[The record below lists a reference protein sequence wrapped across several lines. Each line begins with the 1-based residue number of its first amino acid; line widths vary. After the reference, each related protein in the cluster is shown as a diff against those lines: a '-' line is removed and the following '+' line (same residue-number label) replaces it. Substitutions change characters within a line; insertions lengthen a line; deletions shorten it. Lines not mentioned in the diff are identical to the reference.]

1 MSSAD
6 SYVGP
11 AYSAGEIHCPG
22 CNCRPDYPSDEAMA
36 AVAAAC
42 TCPGCMTA
50 GKCIDDPS
58 DEDGAC
64 VVCLYD
70 FCRCPI
76 EDEEWIG

>member
-1 MSSAD
+1 
-6 SYVGP
+6 
-11 AYSAGEIHCPG
+11 
-22 CNCRPDYPSDEAMA
+22 MA